1 MMHGETAKILN
12 ECCIKAFDVKRALN
26 YADQCYEPYV
36 KGYKE
41 KTKGYLTLAKGRIKE
56 LSELI
61 NKAEKLLEEES

>member
-1 MMHGETAKILN
+1 MIGETAKILT
-12 ECCIKAFDVKRALN
+12 ECCVKSFDVKRAIS

-36 KGYKE
+36 EGYKE

-61 NKAEKLLEEES
+61 DKAEKLLEEET